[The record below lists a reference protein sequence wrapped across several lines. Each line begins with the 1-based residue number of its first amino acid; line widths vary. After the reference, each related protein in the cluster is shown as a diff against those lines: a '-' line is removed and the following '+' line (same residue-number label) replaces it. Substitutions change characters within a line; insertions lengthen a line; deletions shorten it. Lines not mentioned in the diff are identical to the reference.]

1 MGDPVFIRREP
12 VINRHKAIIATRLVV
27 HADAAAAAATSLQQL
42 ADAWP
47 PARSVM
53 IALAGCLPS
62 AELLAWTPP
71 ANVMVEIPATALGD
85 PATGE
90 LLGRLH
96 AAGIPLCLADY
107 APGLA
112 LPETPFRFLIA
123 DPAAC
128 PAFDDPPPALP
139 LARRVADPDAFDAA
153 IAHGY
158 AGACGWFFLRGEH
171 AWGPLKTNHAQAV
184 RVLNLVRK
192 NAEVGEIETAL
203 KQDVTLSF
211 KLLRYINSAAMGL
224 QSPLATLD
232 KALLMLGRERFYRWL
247 SLLLFDIKAPGFR
260 ERLLTEQALAR
271 AYFLES
277 LAGVG
282 QVPDDRDGL
291 FILGL
296 FSMLDLLM
304 GQPLERILQH
314 TRLPDDVMNTLLG
327 AEGPWQDAL
336 QLARASEEAAAEQLE
351 TLAERCQ
358 LDALQVTRH
367 AIDALNWAHGVVAAG
382 ESA

>member
-71 ANVMVEIPATALGD
+71 ANVMVEIPATALDD

-139 LARRVADPDAFDAA
+139 LARRVADPDAFDVA

-211 KLLRYINSAAMGL
+211 KLLRYINSAAFGL
-224 QSPLATLD
+224 GKEIQSFRHAVTLLGYD
-232 KALLMLGRERFYRWL
+232 KLNKWL
-247 SLLLFDIKAPGFR
+247 SLLLVTASDNPIAPALMQTAIARGRFMEIAAAGRFDAI
-260 ERLLTEQALAR
+260 Q
-271 AYFLES
+271 S
-277 LAGVG
+277 
-282 QVPDDRDGL
+282 DNL
-291 FILGL
+291 FIAGA
-296 FSMLDLLM
+296 FSLLDLLL
-304 GQPLERILQH
+304 GTRIEEVLGEMH
-314 TRLPDDVMNTLLG
+314 LPAPIG
-327 AEGPWQDAL
+327 DAL
-336 QLARASEEAAAEQLE
+336 LRRAGEFAPYLDLALACEDEDPARMIALAGRLGLSAAQLNHAQLE
-351 TLAERCQ
+351 ALAFA
-358 LDALQVTRH
+358 DSLQF
-367 AIDALNWAHGVVAAG
+367 N
-382 ESA
+382 